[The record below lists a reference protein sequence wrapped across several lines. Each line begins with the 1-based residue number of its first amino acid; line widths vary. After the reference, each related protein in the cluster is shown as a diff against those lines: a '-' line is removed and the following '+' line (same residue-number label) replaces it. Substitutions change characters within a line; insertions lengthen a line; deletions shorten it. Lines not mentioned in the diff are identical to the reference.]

1 MELKDFAKEADLLKT
16 LGHPIRLNILS
27 VLLEEDACVKNIWG
41 GLDIPQA
48 TVSQHL
54 AILKNK
60 RIVMAHREG
69 VMVRYSVTDPRMRK
83 IIEALKEEDEDASL

>member
-16 LGHPIRLNILS
+16 LGHSIRLNIIN

-41 GLDIPQA
+41 CLDIPQA

-60 RIVMAHREG
+60 GIVMAHREG
-69 VMVRYSVTDPRMRK
+69 VTVRYSVRDPRMKK
-83 IIEALKEEDEDASL
+83 IIEALKEQSQ

>member
-16 LGHPIRLNILS
+16 LGHSIRLNIIN

-41 GLDIPQA
+41 CLDIPQA

-54 AILKNK
+54 AILKSK
-60 RIVMAHREG
+60 GIVMAHREG
-69 VMVRYSVTDPRMRK
+69 VTVRYSVRDPRMKK
-83 IIEALKEEDEDASL
+83 IIEALKEQSQ

>member
-16 LGHPIRLNILS
+16 LGHSIRLNIIN

-41 GLDIPQA
+41 CLDIPQA

-54 AILKNK
+54 AILKSK
-60 RIVMAHREG
+60 GIVMAHREG
-69 VMVRYSVTDPRMRK
+69 VTVRYSVRDPRMKK
-83 IIEALKEEDEDASL
+83 IIEALKGESQ

>member
-1 MELKDFAKEADLLKT
+1 MELKDFAKEADLLRT
-16 LGHPIRLNILS
+16 IGHPIRLNILT

-41 GLDIPQA
+41 CLDIPQA

-60 RIVMAHREG
+60 GIVMAQREG
-69 VMVRYSVTDPRMRK
+69 VMVRYSVTDHRVGK
-83 IIEALKEEDEDASL
+83 IIEALKGKVQ